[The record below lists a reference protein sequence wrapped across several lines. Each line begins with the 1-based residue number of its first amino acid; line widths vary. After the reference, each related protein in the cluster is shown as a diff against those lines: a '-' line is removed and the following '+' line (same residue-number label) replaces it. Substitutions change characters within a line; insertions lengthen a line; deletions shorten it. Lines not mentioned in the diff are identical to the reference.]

1 MGSQSHNTRRT
12 LLCALPAGLA
22 ASAIPVWAKPTAPI
36 ILKAPPGS
44 VRVDPP
50 PAAKVTVTGESN
62 IRVGSRGEAITA
74 PDRPIARAAALAHF
88 NVGFHNGDHKFRH
101 LRLLV
106 ESENSVKVAFA
117 DQNGDDPFE
126 ADARWINLS
135 DGRSGLVSGQGH
147 GRAVTRKAL
156 RQYQDH
162 VFALRGFEFRRN
174 PGTDANIRHLAIR
187 YRNNMLEVLLS
198 DDEGIDFRFDG
209 GGAGG
214 RVLGAALL
222 DPHAGLDTLIREQ
235 FRGRSG
241 QGRPYDFAVQY
252 VWIPK
257 ELVASTGM
265 VTGSERGMRD
275 AARVPPGRAVLSGFS
290 FSFLNSDHHLLTLTA
305 STLNGGM
312 GRFRDNNEDD
322 PVRWSIEYVALRG

>member
-1 MGSQSHNTRRT
+1 MTNELHNARRT

-50 PAAKVTVTGESN
+50 AARVTGESR
-62 IRVGSRGEAITA
+62 IHVGSRGEAITA
-74 PDRPIARAAALAHF
+74 PDRPIARAAALSHF
-88 NVGFHNGDHKFRH
+88 HIGFHNGDHKFRH
-101 LRLLV
+101 LKLLV
-106 ESENSVKVAFA
+106 ETENEVKVAFA

-147 GRAVTRKAL
+147 GRAVTKMAL

-162 VFALRGFEFRRN
+162 VFALRGFEFRRA

-187 YRNNMLEVLLS
+187 HRNGILEVLLS
-198 DDEGIDFRFDG
+198 DDEGEGGSRFDDGSGVPRVGDPPEVWETYVQRQFQRQLLG
-209 GGAGG
+209 GG
-214 RVLGAALL
+214 R
-222 DPHAGLDTLIREQ
+222 
-235 FRGRSG
+235 
-241 QGRPYDFAVQY
+241 QGRPYDFSVQY

-257 ELVASTGM
+257 SLVASTGV
-265 VTGSERGMRD
+265 VTGSERGTRD

-290 FSFLNSDHHLLTLTA
+290 FSFLNSDHHLLTLMV
-305 STLNGGM
+305 STLEGGM

-322 PVRWSIEYVALRG
+322 PVRWSIEYVALRS